1 MRIKVMHQLLLGL
14 LLTAAITVPL
24 SAATF
29 VEISDDFSTLGS
41 LTGTSTDAGSATWS
55 NISGTSGS
63 ITTGSGVVSLSTSP
77 SESTQVN
84 FTSGSG
90 DLTTGTLYLG
100 FTFTANIASISTSA
114 TIQSIAGFR
123 TGTNASGSFALGF
136 GTIRPSG
143 AGATALGLPTTSTS
157 QVAVGIFSG
166 SSSSTAIGGWASPL
180 TQGTSYRIVIGL
192 DLDNNVAT
200 LWIDPTSTSSTSVTL
215 SGITAD
221 VRGAFLR
228 QGNASTGN
236 STLDNLIVSQTFAT
250 ASAVPEPA
258 TYAFF
263 GGLAVLGLAAF
274 RRRPSSLRS
283 SAP

>member
-1 MRIKVMHQLLLGL
+1 MRITTIQQLLFGFI
-14 LLTAAITVPL
+14 LTAIITAPI

-29 VEISDDFSTLGS
+29 VEISDDFSSTGA

-63 ITTGSGVVSLSTSP
+63 ITTGSGVASLSTST
-77 SESTQVN
+77 SESTQVK
-84 FTSGSG
+84 FTSGTG
-90 DLTTGTLYLG
+90 DLSSGTFYFG
-100 FTFTANIASISTSA
+100 FTLNVSVQSISTA
-114 TIQSIAGFR
+114 TTIQSIAGFR
-123 TGTNASGSFALGF
+123 TGTAGGGSFALGF

-143 AGATALGLPTTSTS
+143 AAATALGIPTAGLS
-157 QVAVGIFSG
+157 QVSAGIFST
-166 SSSSTAIGGWASPL
+166 SSSSTTIAGWATPL
-180 TQGTSYRIVIGL
+180 TEGTNYRIVIGL
-192 DLDNNVAT
+192 DLDSDVAT
-200 LWIDPTSTSSTSVTL
+200 LWINPISTSSTSVTL

-221 VRGAFLR
+221 VRGVFLR

-236 STLDNLIVSQTFAT
+236 STLDDLVVSQTFAT

-258 TYAFF
+258 TYALF

-274 RRRPSSLRS
+274 RRRHTNRLP